1 MMKEIPSIEIRLLAA
16 IAYGEA
22 SVADNAQEI
31 GAIAWAVANR
41 ARMWGGCTVAELIAK
56 DKNYTYAVTDGNAR
70 YAKLTAASDSEIAKS
85 AGMTAAVDHAR
96 AALGNSGTDLANG
109 GIWWDGLD
117 FKTNT
122 NHPKRL
128 KGFKYSD
135 PAHNIF
141 DVPEKTR
148 LVIIHWRVINK
159 KTGAEV
165 DGKERGRYDYVY
177 LSTAAYG
184 STIIW
189 TYNRGY
195 LAATGAK
202 AYK

>member
-1 MMKEIPSIEIRLLAA
+1 MANEASATNIKLLAA

-22 SVADNAQEI
+22 SVADNTQEI

-41 ARMWGGCTVAELIAK
+41 ARMWGGSTVTELIAK

-70 YAKLTAASDSEIAKS
+70 YGKLTAASDSEIAKS
-85 AGMTAAVDHAR
+85 AGMSAAVEHAK

-117 FKTNT
+117 FKTNA

-128 KGFKYSD
+128 KGFKYGD
-135 PAHNIF
+135 PVHNIF
-141 DVPEKTR
+141 GVAENTR
-148 LVIIHWRVINK
+148 LVIIHWRVVNK
-159 KTGAEV
+159 KTGQEV
-165 DGKERGRYDYVY
+165 DGKERGRYDHVY
-177 LSTAAYG
+177 LSTAAYA

-189 TYNRGY
+189 TYNPAY
-195 LAATGAK
+195 LTATGAK